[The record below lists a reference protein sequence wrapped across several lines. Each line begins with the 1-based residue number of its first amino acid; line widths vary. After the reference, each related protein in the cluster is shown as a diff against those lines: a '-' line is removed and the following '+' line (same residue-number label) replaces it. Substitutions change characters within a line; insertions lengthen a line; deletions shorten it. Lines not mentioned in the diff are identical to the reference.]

1 MNMNKLKNLIRA
13 AAASGVLALSGC
25 ATTDMQPL
33 EAINTQVNLDRFMGD
48 WYVIA
53 SIPIDLWIVSE
64 AGAHNGIESYELRDD
79 GKIATTY
86 TFRKDSFDG
95 PVKSFTPVAWVD
107 NTETNAE
114 WRMQFLW
121 PFHSAYLIVYLDEDY
136 QNTIIGVPN
145 RANVW
150 IMSRTP
156 DPGSVTYQQLIDE
169 AAALGYDPA
178 LIERVPQSWPAA
190 ANE

>member
-1 MNMNKLKNLIRA
+1 MNIRNYFRRGFALA
-13 AAASGVLALSGC
+13 ALWALGGC

-33 EAINTQVNLDRFMGD
+33 QAIDKPVDLERFMGD

-86 TFRKDSFDG
+86 TFREGSFTG
-95 PVKSFTPVAWVD
+95 PEKKFTPVGWVD

-121 PFHSAYLIVYLDEDY
+121 PFHSAYLIVYLDNDY
-136 QNTIIGVPN
+136 QDTIIGVPN
-145 RANVW
+145 RAYVW
-150 IMSRTP
+150 IMSRSP
-156 DPGSVTYQQLIDE
+156 DKSDAEYQQLIDKAVE
-169 AAALGYDPA
+169 LGYDPSV
-178 LIERVPQSWPAA
+178 IKRVPQQWPAPTDA
-190 ANE
+190 S